1 MCEVCSEAV
10 NCVVCEVCSEAAN
23 CVVCEV
29 CSEVKVTV
37 NVNH

>member
-1 MCEVCSEAV
+1 VCEVCSEAV